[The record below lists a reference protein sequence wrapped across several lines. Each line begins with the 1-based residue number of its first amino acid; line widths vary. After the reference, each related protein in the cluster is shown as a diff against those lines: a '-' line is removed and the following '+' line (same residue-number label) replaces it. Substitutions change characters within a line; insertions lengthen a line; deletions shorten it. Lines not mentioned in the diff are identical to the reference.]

1 MFQKNQQFPNSFKKN
16 IDTSTP
22 TLDVTVIRIT
32 WTVWILKSIRCAARF
47 IYFLLRNDV
56 IETMLAAVCTLE
68 REGENETHGERE
80 EEIYVNLRTQGF
92 DFDMLECQFV
102 PGLPIHTKQ
111 FIFSTCATYFALYR
125 VQWMMCCRPNTSKKS
140 PRRCPCVV
148 AICPRSWKAI
158 GVQSSFGGFSAR
170 SWRMVTH
177 IHLYY

>member
-1 MFQKNQQFPNSFKKN
+1 MNGMNIIVNSM
-16 IDTSTP
+16 
-22 TLDVTVIRIT
+22 
-32 WTVWILKSIRCAARF
+32 RCTIF
-47 IYFLLRNDV
+47 FFLLRNDV

-125 VQWMMCCRPNTSKKS
+125 VQ
-140 PRRCPCVV
+140 
-148 AICPRSWKAI
+148 
-158 GVQSSFGGFSAR
+158 
-170 SWRMVTH
+170 
-177 IHLYY
+177 